1 MCVFISELPKRHRF
15 PYLKTDGL
23 TENQREELLTKLS
36 DDFEAIKIKFCTLLH
51 KISQSLKRN
60 YVNPTDLCSLIKRYI
75 PENHE
80 IFKYLV
86 TENNEFFDHNHHW
99 SFFDYEFLALIIDNY
114 CPELKGMLSDY
125 ITMFKSYCHR
135 TISEIPT
142 DFISVRGRHFV
153 IRVKVGKEFSTFT
166 MEEIKQ
172 LETGLRK
179 ILKINLSISTFEP
192 GSIILVFVSLNEE
205 NNILPLSEEEKH
217 ELFEL
222 GVFQLYTDSHV
233 YFDHNKYSQVSNL
246 QSQETLRES
255 TSTKY
260 DTSYM
265 KYCSKITTEIHSLS
279 QTSQSSQED
288 TITSATTKGE
298 QSHED
303 TTTSATTKEEHSH
316 EDTATSGT
324 TRGEYSHEDATTSA
338 ATRGEHSHEDT
349 TTSAT
354 NKGEHSLEDTT
365 TSATTKGE
373 HSHEDTFSTTSP
385 TSKSHEDMDTSATTK
400 DEHIQSLEDMTTSD
414 KSNKDNVIVS
424 PHTKTVGEGS
434 FIGELKIIS
443 T

>member
-1 MCVFISELPKRHRF
+1 MTVCFFSELQKRHRF

-51 KISQSLKRN
+51 QISQSLKRN
-60 YVNPTDLCSLIKRYI
+60 RVNPTDLCSLIKRYI

-114 CPELKGMLSDY
+114 CPELNGMLSDY
-125 ITMFKSYCHR
+125 ITIFKSYCHR

-153 IRVKVGKEFSTFT
+153 IHVKVGKEFSTFT
-166 MEEIKQ
+166 MDEIKE

-179 ILKINLSISTFEP
+179 ILKINLSISTFKP

-205 NNILPLSEEEKH
+205 RNILPLSEEEKH

-222 GVFQLYTDSHV
+222 GVLQLYTDSHV
-233 YFDHNKYSQVSNL
+233 YFDLNKYSQVSNL

-260 DTSYM
+260 DM

-288 TITSATTKGE
+288 MITSATTKKE
-298 QSHED
+298 QSPED
-303 TTTSATTKEEHSH
+303 TTTSATTKEKHSH

-324 TRGEYSHEDATTSA
+324 RVEHSHEDATTSA
-338 ATRGEHSHEDT
+338 ATKKEHLHEDT
-349 TTSAT
+349 C
-354 NKGEHSLEDTT
+354 
-365 TSATTKGE
+365 
-373 HSHEDTFSTTSP
+373 STTSP
-385 TSKSHEDMDTSATTK
+385 TSKSHEDMDISVTTK
-400 DEHIQSLEDMTTSD
+400 DEHVQSHEDMTTSA
-414 KSNKDNVIVS
+414 KSNKDNVIAS
-424 PHTKTVGEGS
+424 PHIKTVGEGA

-443 T
+443 IHISH